1 MEAFRDSGNDPIVMV
16 PVPRSQLQAVYKA
29 LASPAADDLPRSSS
43 KLAEEAADKSATIS
57 EDRINVQGIPW
68 TSSKVKRLEEELTH
82 WIARELVTLV
92 AQRAPRSV
100 SFQEVMEETNN
111 YPSELRGAGA
121 ALTKTTKRVFGMKS
135 WPMSYRWN
143 GTGRAVYSMDPKVAT
158 WWLDA
163 TGAQRGQ
170 AEQSGGA
177 SAAVL
182 ATDGQ
187 PGS

>member
-1 MEAFRDSGNDPIVMV
+1 METFRDSGNDPIVMV
-16 PVPRSQLQAVYKA
+16 PVPRSQLPAVYRA
-29 LASPAADDLPRSSS
+29 LASPATDLSRPSE
-43 KLAEEAADKSATIS
+43 KLAEEPGGKSPTIS
-57 EDRINVQGIPW
+57 EDSINVQGIPW
-68 TSSKVKRLEEELTH
+68 TSSKVKRLEQELTH

-92 AQRAPRSV
+92 AQRAPKSV

-111 YPSELRGAGA
+111 DPSELRGAGA

-163 TGAQRGQ
+163 TGARRDQ
-170 AEQSGGA
+170 AEQ
-177 SAAVL
+177 
-182 ATDGQ
+182 
-187 PGS
+187 